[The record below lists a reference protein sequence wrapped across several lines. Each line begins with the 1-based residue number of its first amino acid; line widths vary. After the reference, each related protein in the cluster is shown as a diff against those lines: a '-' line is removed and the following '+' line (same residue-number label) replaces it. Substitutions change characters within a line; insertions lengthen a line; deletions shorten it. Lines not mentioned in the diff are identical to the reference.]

1 LKLWIESAHQSLTQ
15 PGGDVVKVF
24 TTEEQF
30 LAILASSPPGG
41 VERQARAAQ
50 VADGAARMLE
60 PRMYSRMYSSASSAM
75 YSSAMSPD
83 AAVEK
88 VLATLPAG
96 AYVPFSILQVRGG
109 NQARLVECNAP
120 PLFLARGGG
129 LILPP
134 VLEEETA
141 QGHLVRKC
149 QFLLQAGDHL
159 AMVSEGY
166 VRARGWSRRWGWQD
180 IAISI
185 KRWTDTGCDAG
196 QLLGALVR
204 MHRRLAEGPAPSAAE
219 GEASQPGS
227 GQAPRPGSGQAGQDV
242 TVIAMHVRPIRTV
255 TVWTGPPSDPAQ
267 DALALETLMAEP
279 GVRVICGDT
288 TAQIAA
294 RLLGT
299 ALEMEPRPEGGADKA
314 GRVYSPAGCTH
325 PPSTTRSHPWA
336 EVPPISRLSG
346 VGLVTEGL
354 VTLEKARE
362 RLAKAKRVSDL
373 PPGEDGAT
381 RLARVLLAADK
392 VHLIVG
398 LAVNPAQ
405 AADASLAVPL
415 RQVVIEQL
423 VRDLKSRNKLVSLE
437 RI

>member
-1 LKLWIESAHQSLTQ
+1 MRLWIESAHQSLTQ

-41 VERQARAAQ
+41 VEGQARAAQ
-50 VADGAARMLE
+50 VADGAARLLE
-60 PRMYSRMYSSASSAM
+60 PRMYPSAM

-96 AYVPFSILQVRGG
+96 AHVPFSILQVEGG
-109 NQARLVECNAP
+109 NRARLVECNAP

-185 KRWTDTGCDAG
+185 KRWTDTGCDAE

-204 MHRRLAEGPAPSAAE
+204 MHRRLAEGPAPSIAE
-219 GEASQPGS
+219 G
-227 GQAPRPGSGQAGQDV
+227 PGSGQAGQDV

-255 TVWTGPPSDPAQ
+255 TVWTGPPADPAQ
-267 DALALETLMAEP
+267 DAVALQKLMAEP

-294 RLLGT
+294 RLLG
-299 ALEMEPRPEGGADKA
+299 AELEMEPRPEGGADEIPRYA
-314 GRVYSPAGCTH
+314 PGVL
-325 PPSTTRSHPWA
+325 TRNDRMGGDVADARDVLVPYIRRHPWA

-362 RLAKAKRVSDL
+362 RLARAKRVSDL

-405 AADASLAVPL
+405 AADAAHTVPL

>member
-1 LKLWIESAHQSLTQ
+1 M
-15 PGGDVVKVF
+15 KVF

-41 VERQARAAQ
+41 VEGQVPAAQ

-60 PRMYSRMYSSASSAM
+60 PRMYPSAM

-96 AYVPFSILQVRGG
+96 AHVPFSILQVEGG
-109 NQARLVECNAP
+109 NRARLVECNAP

-185 KRWTDTGCDAG
+185 KRWTDTGCDAE

-204 MHRRLAEGPAPSAAE
+204 MHRRLAEGPAPSIAEGPAPSAAE

-373 PPGEDGAT
+373 PRGEDGAT
-381 RLARVLLAADK
+381 RLAHVLLAADK

-405 AADASLAVPL
+405 AADVSLAVPL

-423 VRDLKSRNKLVSLE
+423 VRDLKSRDKLVSLE
-437 RI
+437 YV

>member
-41 VERQARAAQ
+41 VEGQVPAAQ
-50 VADGAARMLE
+50 VADAAARLLE

-75 YSSAMSPD
+75 YSSAMYSSAVSPA

-96 AYVPFSILQVRGG
+96 AHVPFSILQVEGG
-109 NQARLVECNAP
+109 NRARLVECNAP

-166 VRARGWSRRWGWQD
+166 IHARGWSRRWGWQD
-180 IAISI
+180 IASSI
-185 KRWTDTGCDAG
+185 KRWTDTGCDAA

-227 GQAPRPGSGQAGQDV
+227 GYAGQDV
-242 TVIAMHVRPIRTV
+242 TVIAMHVRPIRTA

-267 DALALETLMAEP
+267 DAVALQKLMAEP

-314 GRVYSPAGCTH
+314 GR
-325 PPSTTRSHPWA
+325 PSTTRSHPWA

>member
-1 LKLWIESAHQSLTQ
+1 LRLWIESAHQSLTR

-41 VERQARAAQ
+41 VEGQMPAAQ
-50 VADGAARMLE
+50 VADAAARLLE
-60 PRMYSRMYSSASSAM
+60 HRMYSRMYSSASSAM
-75 YSSAMSPD
+75 YSSASSAMSPD

-96 AYVPFSILQVRGG
+96 AHVPFSILQVEGG
-109 NQARLVECNAP
+109 NRARLVECNAP

-185 KRWTDTGCDAG
+185 KRWTDTGCDAE

-204 MHRRLAEGPAPSAAE
+204 MHRRLAEGP
-219 GEASQPGS
+219 
-227 GQAPRPGSGQAGQDV
+227 APRPGSGQAGQDV

-299 ALEMEPRPEGGADKA
+299 PLEMEPRPEGGADEA

-346 VGLVTEGL
+346 VGLVTEGV

-362 RLAKAKRVSDL
+362 RLARAKRVSDL
-373 PPGEDGAT
+373 PRGEDGAT

-423 VRDLKSRNKLVSLE
+423 VRDLKSRDKLVSLE

>member
-41 VERQARAAQ
+41 VEAQVPAAQ
-50 VADGAARMLE
+50 VADGAARLLE
-60 PRMYSRMYSSASSAM
+60 HRMYPSAMYSSAM

-96 AYVPFSILQVRGG
+96 AHVPFSILQVEGG
-109 NQARLVECNAP
+109 NRARLVECNAP

-185 KRWTDTGCDAG
+185 KRWTDTGCDAE

-204 MHRRLAEGPAPSAAE
+204 MHRRLAEGPAPSIAE
-219 GEASQPGS
+219 G
-227 GQAPRPGSGQAGQDV
+227 PGSGQAGQDV

-267 DALALETLMAEP
+267 DAVALQKLMAEP

-299 ALEMEPRPEGGADKA
+299 ALEMEPRPEGGADQA
-314 GRVYSPAGCTH
+314 GRVYSPAGSTH
-325 PPSTTRSHPWA
+325 PPSTTRRHPWA

-381 RLARVLLAADK
+381 RLVRVLLAADK

-423 VRDLKSRNKLVSLE
+423 VRDLKSRDKLVSFE
-437 RI
+437 YV

>member
-1 LKLWIESAHQSLTQ
+1 MKLWIESAHQSLTQ

-41 VERQARAAQ
+41 VEGQVPAAQ
-50 VADGAARMLE
+50 VADAAARLLE

-75 YSSAMSPD
+75 YSSAMYSSAVSPA

-96 AYVPFSILQVRGG
+96 AHVPFSILQVEGG
-109 NQARLVECNAP
+109 NRARLVECNAP

-166 VRARGWSRRWGWQD
+166 IHARGWSRRWGWQD
-180 IAISI
+180 IASSI
-185 KRWTDTGCDAG
+185 KRWTDTGCDAA

-219 GEASQPGS
+219 GES
-227 GQAPRPGSGQAGQDV
+227 GQDV

-255 TVWTGPPSDPAQ
+255 TVWTGPPADPAQ
-267 DALALETLMAEP
+267 DAATLEKLMAEP

-294 RLLGT
+294 RWLGT
-299 ALEMEPRPEGGADKA
+299 PLEMEPRPEGGADEA

-336 EVPPISRLSG
+336 EVPPVSRLSG

-373 PPGEDGAT
+373 PRGEDGAT

-405 AADASLAVPL
+405 AADAAHTVPL

-423 VRDLKSRNKLVSLE
+423 VRDLKSRDKLVSLE

>member
-1 LKLWIESAHQSLTQ
+1 MRLWIESAHQSLTQ
-15 PGGDVVKVF
+15 PGGDVVKVL

-41 VERQARAAQ
+41 VEGQVPAAQ
-50 VADGAARMLE
+50 VADGAARLLE
-60 PRMYSRMYSSASSAM
+60 QGVP
-75 YSSAMSPD
+75 PD
-83 AAVEK
+83 AAAEE
-88 VLATLPAG
+88 VLAILPAG
-96 AYVPFSILQVRGG
+96 AHVPFSILQVEGG
-109 NQARLVECNAP
+109 NRARLVECNAP

-185 KRWTDTGCDAG
+185 KRWTDTGCDAE

-204 MHRRLAEGPAPSAAE
+204 MHRRLAEGPAPSIAE
-219 GEASQPGS
+219 G
-227 GQAPRPGSGQAGQDV
+227 PGSGQAGQDV

-255 TVWTGPPSDPAQ
+255 TVWTGPPADPAQ
-267 DALALETLMAEP
+267 DAVALQKLMAEP

-294 RLLGT
+294 RLLG
-299 ALEMEPRPEGGADKA
+299 AELEMEPRPEGGADEI
-314 GRVYSPAGCTH
+314 PWM
-325 PPSTTRSHPWA
+325 STSIYAPGVLTRNDRMGGDIADARDVLVPYIRRHPWA

-362 RLAKAKRVSDL
+362 RLAKAKRISDL
-373 PPGEDGAT
+373 PSGEDGAT

-405 AADASLAVPL
+405 AADAARTVPL

-423 VRDLKSRNKLVSLE
+423 VRDLKSRDKLVSLE
-437 RI
+437 HI